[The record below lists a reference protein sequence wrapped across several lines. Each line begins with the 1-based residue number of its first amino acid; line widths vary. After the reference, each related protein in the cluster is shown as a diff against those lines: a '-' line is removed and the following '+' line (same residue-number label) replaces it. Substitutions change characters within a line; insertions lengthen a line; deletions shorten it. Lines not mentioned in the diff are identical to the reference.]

1 MSKNNQPSVD
11 PANNDTLA
19 GVFQFALIKWLQR
32 TNDMLPAKV
41 IAFKPASATSP
52 ALVQVQP
59 MVNTVGTSGLQ
70 TQQAQFPEIP
80 VLSMGGGGFIMYF
93 NLKPGDLGW
102 IKANDRDISL
112 FMQSLQVSPPNT
124 NRMHSFSD
132 GIFIPGVLMQY
143 LINPEDAGNMVLQSL
158 DGTVKI
164 SLGNTKIKIAAPTV
178 EIDGQAAIIANSP
191 IQVTMTTPLL
201 LVNGNI
207 AATGTITPGV

>member
-1 MSKNNQPSVD
+1 MSKNNQPSID

-19 GVFQFALIKWLQR
+19 GVFQFALVKWLQR

-41 IAFKPASATSP
+41 IAFKAGSP
-52 ALVQVQP
+52 AYVQVQP
-59 MVNTVGTSGLQ
+59 MINTVGTSGLQ

-80 VLSMGGGGFIMYF
+80 VLSMGGGGFVMYF

-112 FMQSLQVSPPNT
+112 YLQSLKASPPNT

-132 GIFIPGVLMQY
+132 AIFIPGVLVQY
-143 LINPEDAGNMVLQSL
+143 VINPEDAGNMVLQSL

-164 SLGNTKIKIAAPTV
+164 SLGAAKIKIAAPTV
-178 EIDGQAAIIANSP
+178 EIDGQAQVIVNSP
-191 IQVTMTTPLL
+191 VQVTMTTPLL

-207 AATGTITPGV
+207 AATGAITPGV